1 MATWNVGP
9 FDNDAA
15 AEWCE
20 QFEAAAPAERTEAV
34 SGALRRATL
43 DSAPPLSDMA
53 AAQAVAA
60 AAVVLQAHTG
70 LPDLTTPH
78 APRFVAGADHVD
90 VTPDLLRLTRVAVEV
105 IMREDSSW
113 RRGWADDVEGDL
125 AVEALEH
132 LYAALGGEQH

>member
-9 FDNDAA
+9 FDNDDA

-34 SGALRRATL
+34 SGTLRRAIA
-43 DSAPPLSDMA
+43 DPASLSDAA
-53 AAQAVAA
+53 AAQAIAA

-70 LPDLTTPH
+70 LPDPTIPH
-78 APRFVAGADHVD
+78 APRFVDGADYID
-90 VTPDLLRLTRVAVEV
+90 VTPDLLRLATAAMEV

-113 RRGWADDVEGDL
+113 RRKWADDVEGDL
-125 AVEALEH
+125 AVEAMER

>member
-34 SGALRRATL
+34 SGALRRAIA
-43 DSAPPLSDMA
+43 DSTSPLSDVA

-60 AAVVLQAHTG
+60 AAVTLQAHTG

-78 APRFVAGADHVD
+78 SPRFVDGADYVD
-90 VTPDLLRLTRVAVEV
+90 ASPGLLRLATAALEV

-113 RRGWADDVEGDL
+113 RRRWADDVEGDL
-125 AVEALEH
+125 AVETLER
-132 LYAALGGEQH
+132 LYAALGEKH